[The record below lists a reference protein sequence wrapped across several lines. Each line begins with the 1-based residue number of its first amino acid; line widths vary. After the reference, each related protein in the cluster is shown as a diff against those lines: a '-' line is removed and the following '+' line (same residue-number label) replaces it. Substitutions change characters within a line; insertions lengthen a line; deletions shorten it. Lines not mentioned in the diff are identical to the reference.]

1 MDPDPNL
8 LHEQQRRTLG
18 ALLEIRYVEVTRERV
33 VASCIQRSLKKI
45 TSTFAGLAESF
56 REL

>member
-1 MDPDPNL
+1 MDLDPNL

-33 VASCIQRSLKKI
+33 VAICVQRSLKKI